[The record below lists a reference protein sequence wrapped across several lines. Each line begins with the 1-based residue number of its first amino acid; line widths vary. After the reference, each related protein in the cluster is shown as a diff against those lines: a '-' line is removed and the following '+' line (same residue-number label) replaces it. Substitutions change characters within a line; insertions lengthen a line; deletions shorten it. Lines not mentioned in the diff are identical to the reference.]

1 MPVRSVLLFNL
12 GPPFGGLRL
21 AVRPGLFG
29 LNEPSAFEALEH
41 AIAAVQDVLRSHP
54 PNTWHDLPNTVFEP
68 HIQDRTASIDVT
80 GDVTDTTVAT
90 VVLRAR
96 LPFRGW
102 PFGGWV
108 VHEGWQCA
116 ADGSWT
122 PFTDEA
128 LADVW

>member
-1 MPVRSVLLFNL
+1 MPVRSVVLFNL

-21 AVRPGLFG
+21 AVRPGFLG
-29 LNEPSAFEALEH
+29 LDAPSAFGALEE
-41 AIAAVQDVLRSHP
+41 AIAAVRDTLRSRP
-54 PNTWHDLPNTVFEP
+54 PSAWYDLPDTVFEP
-68 HIQDRTASIDVT
+68 HIQDRKASLDIT
-80 GDVTDTTVAT
+80 GDVTDTTVAK
-90 VVLRAR
+90 VVVRAL

-122 PFTDEA
+122 PFTEDA